1 MNRLFTRGMSFRTK
15 LIAAFL
21 VASILPLLILQA
33 FTNYQT
39 GKAMQN
45 KIDELVQINLMQTA
59 KSLDS
64 TLSSYRDLVFQLF
77 TDADVF
83 MLVNRI
89 IHDDPDKAMLLYDLQ
104 DKLIH
109 YAYTKQGIRSISVL
123 MPTGQ
128 VISFDK
134 ESEALNGL
142 WPTGEEALQLELYKQ
157 AMTRENE
164 SVITSPEAVQSIHN
178 NESYVFHIARKI
190 TNLQPGNTNGVGV
203 LVITL
208 YESVLNHA
216 TSLTPPNIRSYNV
229 LVDGS
234 GAVVSALD
242 KSMIGKTVEQIPM
255 KAPILN
261 SYKEKVNGWSIVN
274 LTEQIDL
281 FEEMYKMQR
290 LGWIAGL
297 LAILLSSVM
306 IYYFSDRLTDSIRKV
321 VKAMQFAQRGR
332 LNVQVEE
339 VSKDEISIIATN
351 FNKMMANVN
360 RLMGETTQAN
370 RKQKEAEIRALEAQ
384 INPHFLYNTLDSI
397 NWMAIEKDEHDIS
410 RMLKS
415 LAQILRYSINA
426 STATV
431 TVRDE
436 LEWLRQYVFLQKH
449 RFDDAFECEIECE
462 PELLDVGMHKLLLQP
477 FIENSIVHAFSG
489 VTSGGKLGISLYRE
503 NKDFF
508 IIRIEDNGKG
518 MSADNS
524 LLLVNGEYH
533 ASSERISGSGLGIRN
548 TFDRLRIYYGGRASW
563 GIQSELGRG
572 TVVTLQLP
580 LELNKED

>member
-321 VKAMQFAQRGR
+321 VKAMQSAQRGR

>member
-83 MLVNRI
+83 LLVNRI

-321 VKAMQFAQRGR
+321 VKAMQSAQRGR

-339 VSKDEISIIATN
+339 LSKDEISIIATN

-489 VTSGGKLGISLYRE
+489 ITSGGKLGISLYRE

-518 MSADNS
+518 MSADNN

-533 ASSERISGSGLGIRN
+533 ASSESISGSGLGIRN

>member
-1 MNRLFTRGMSFRTK
+1 MKRHLMRGMSFRTK
-15 LIAAFL
+15 LIASFL

-83 MLVNRI
+83 KLVNRI

-104 DKLIH
+104 DILIH

-134 ESEALNGL
+134 ESEALSGL
-142 WPTGEEALQLELYKQ
+142 WPTGEEVLRLKLYKQ
-157 AMTRENE
+157 AMSIENE

-229 LVDGS
+229 LVDSGGS
-234 GAVVSALD
+234 VVSALD
-242 KSMIGKTVEQIPM
+242 KSMIGKTVDQIPM
-255 KAPILN
+255 KEPILN
-261 SYKEKVNGWSIVN
+261 TYKEKVNDWSIVN

-281 FEEMYKMQR
+281 FEEMYSMQR
-290 LGWIAGL
+290 LGWIADL
-297 LAILLSSVM
+297 LAILLSSMM
-306 IYYFSDRLTDSIRKV
+306 IYYFSDRLTGSIRKV
-321 VKAMQFAQRGR
+321 VKAMQSAQRGR

-339 VSKDEISIIATN
+339 RSRDEISIIATN
-351 FNKMMANVN
+351 FNKMMATVN
-360 RLMGETTQAN
+360 RLMLETTQATK
-370 RKQKEAEIRALEAQ
+370 KQKEAEIRALEAQ

-436 LEWLRQYVFLQKH
+436 LEWLRQYVFLQQH
-449 RFDDAFECEIECE
+449 RFDDAFECEIECGS
-462 PELLDVGMHKLLLQP
+462 ELLEAGMHKLLLQP
-477 FIENSIVHAFSG
+477 FIENSLVHAFSG
-489 VTSGGKLGISLYRE
+489 VTSGGKLSISLYRE
-503 NKDFF
+503 DESYFV
-508 IIRIEDNGKG
+508 IRIEDNGKG
-518 MSADNS
+518 MAADKCRM
-524 LLLVNGEYH
+524 LVDCEYS
-533 ASSERISGSGLGIRN
+533 ASSAGVAGSGLGIRN
-548 TFDRLRIYYGGRASW
+548 TFNRLHIYYGGKASW
-563 GIQSELGRG
+563 SINSELGRG
-572 TVVTLQLP
+572 TVVLLRLP
-580 LELNKED
+580 LELKRRD

>member
-21 VASILPLLILQA
+21 VASIFPLLILQA

-321 VKAMQFAQRGR
+321 VKAMQSAQRGR

-436 LEWLRQYVFLQKH
+436 LEWLHQYVFLQKH

-548 TFDRLRIYYGGRASW
+548 TFDRLLIYYGGRASW
-563 GIQSELGRG
+563 GIQSELSRG